1 MNELIALVDELEAV
15 KSRQKALAEK
25 EALIKSDL
33 LELMKELGSEKEE
46 TDKGSVRIQKR
57 AEKDYGPDIRAIET
71 DLKERKKLAEDLGDY
86 TVITVKESIVFTP
99 PKDFF

>member
-1 MNELIALVDELEAV
+1 MNELIALIDELEAV

-46 TDKGSVRIQKR
+46 TDNGSVRIQKR

-99 PKDFF
+99 PKSFF

>member
-1 MNELIALVDELEAV
+1 MNEIIALIDELEAV

-25 EALIKSDL
+25 EALIKGDL

-57 AEKDYGPDIRAIET
+57 AEKDYGFDIRAIEK

-86 TVITVKESIVFTP
+86 TVITIKESIVFTP